1 MHGMK
6 GSKAVLENRD
16 KGWSKRKTAEKND
29 CSRSFAR
36 KGWKADMAEIEVQKR
51 KYQHALDT

>member
-29 CSRSFAR
+29 CSRSFVR
-36 KGWKADMAEIEVQKR
+36 KG
-51 KYQHALDT
+51 